1 MHELSFYKAK
11 PTSRKDIANIADKL
25 RYVLGIQDIM
35 WVDVINILENV
46 MPIIDEEFYLDIV
59 EDVELDA
66 HARAYPEN
74 HMIRI
79 RESIYEGARQG
90 KGRDR
95 FTIMHEIFHF
105 IWHDRNEISFARN
118 PESVK
123 LYENPE
129 WQADVF
135 AGSFLMPSRLI
146 KGKTVSQ
153 VMKEC
158 GVSKKAAECQLKIA
172 NNKKTE
178 YKTPSLIG
186 R

>member
-1 MHELSFYKAK
+1 MYKSSVYKAK
-11 PTSRKDIANIADKL
+11 PMSRKNIENIADKL
-25 RYVLGIQDIM
+25 RYVLGIQNIM
-35 WVDVINILENV
+35 WVDVIHILENV

-105 IWHDRNEISFARN
+105 IWHDMTEISFARN
-118 PESVK
+118 PEAVK
-123 LYENPE
+123 VYENPE

-135 AGSFLMPSRLI
+135 AGAFLMPSRLI

-153 VMKEC
+153 VMQEC
-158 GVSKKAAECQLKIA
+158 GVSEKAARCQLKIA
-172 NNKKTE
+172 NNKRQSIKLR
-178 YKTPSLIG
+178 P
-186 R
+186 

>member
-1 MHELSFYKAK
+1 MYELSFYKAK

-35 WVDVINILENV
+35 WVDVIYILENV

-105 IWHDRNEISFARN
+105 IWHDRNEISFARI
-118 PESVK
+118 PVSV
-123 LYENPE
+123 
-129 WQADVF
+129 
-135 AGSFLMPSRLI
+135 
-146 KGKTVSQ
+146 
-153 VMKEC
+153 
-158 GVSKKAAECQLKIA
+158 
-172 NNKKTE
+172 
-178 YKTPSLIG
+178 
-186 R
+186 